1 MLLSDTVSTKND
13 LVFAKNNAESPL
25 LSRRKA
31 AARLGVST
39 KTIFRWERA
48 GLLTAIKINSRV
60 TRYYWHEV
68 EKLVSDAA
76 LG

>member
-31 AARLGVST
+31 AALLAVST
-39 KTIFRWERA
+39 KTVFRWERA
-48 GLLTAIKINSRV
+48 GLLTAIKLNSRV
-60 TRYYWHEV
+60 TRYFHHEV
-68 EKLVSDAA
+68 QQLIADAA
-76 LG
+76 L